1 MNSEISTHSGVSL
14 SSNSGVCVAKIKG
27 DLDHH
32 TAKFIR
38 GEIDRE
44 IASARPHRLI
54 IDFSGVTFMDSSGIG
69 LIMGRYKLMQDY
81 DGEVII
87 ASPPDYIRKVLRLAG
102 VDKLARITDDISSLI
117 PKEKIPQENKEKEV
131 TADEQSTAAAN

>member
-44 IASARPHRLI
+44 ITSARPHRLI

-117 PKEKIPQENKEKEV
+117 PKEKVPEENKEKEV

>member
-1 MNSEISTHSGVSL
+1 MDTLISTKSGVSI
-14 SSNSGVCVAKIKG
+14 AKIKG

-44 IASARPHRLI
+44 IASARPKRLI

-102 VDKLARITDDISSLI
+102 VDKLARITDNISAFI
-117 PKEKIPQENKEKEV
+117 PKEENSDANGEHNEKEV
-131 TADEQSTAAAN
+131 TANEQSTAAAN

>member
-1 MNSEISTHSGVSL
+1 MNSESSTHSGVTTST
-14 SSNSGVCVAKIKG
+14 SSGVCVAKIKG

-32 TAKFIR
+32 TAKLIR

-44 IASARPHRLI
+44 IISSRPHRLI

-87 ASPPDYIRKVLRLAG
+87 ASPPNYIRKVLRIAG
-102 VDKLARITDDISSLI
+102 VDKLARITDNISPLI
-117 PKEKIPQENKEKEV
+117 PKEEISEENKEV
-131 TADEQSTAAAN
+131 TSNEQNAAAAN

>member
-1 MNSEISTHSGVSL
+1 MDTLISTKNGVSI
-14 SSNSGVCVAKIKG
+14 ATIKG

-38 GEIDRE
+38 SEIDRE
-44 IASARPHRLI
+44 ISSARPHRLI

-87 ASPPDYIRKVLRLAG
+87 ASPPNYIRKVLKLAG
-102 VDKLARITDDISSLI
+102 VDKLARITDNISAFI
-117 PKEKIPQENKEKEV
+117 PKEEDPDELDEKEA
-131 TADEQSTAAAN
+131 TAHEQSTAAAN